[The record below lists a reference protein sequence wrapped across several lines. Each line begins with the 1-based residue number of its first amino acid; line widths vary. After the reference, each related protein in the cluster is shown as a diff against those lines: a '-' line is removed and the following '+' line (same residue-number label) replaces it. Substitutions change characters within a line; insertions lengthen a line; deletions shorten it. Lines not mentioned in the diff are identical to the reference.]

1 VIDPRHLLGG
11 PFARAMV
18 TSFLFFGSLNGFVL
32 LPIYIH
38 RLGGTEAE
46 IGLVQ
51 AMYSATGI
59 ICQPVVGLWVDRLGR
74 RLFMVW
80 GAAILTGA
88 SALFVLTDS
97 LPLLALLRALHGIA
111 FSTFFVANYIHV
123 VELVPVDRRGWALGI
138 YGLSGLMSTA
148 LAPLIAEFIIRRLTF
163 AWSFFFSALLG
174 AGALTILLRSRDA
187 RPPAPGA
194 GPGREAIRLML
205 AELRRRHNA
214 LGFFF
219 GLGTGTVFT
228 FLPTFAELLGVRGL
242 GLFYTAY
249 ATAAMIVRLVGGTL
263 IDTRGRKAVIVPS
276 MFVQAST
283 TVILAV
289 MAALVGPFLA
299 VPVLPFLFLAGFL
312 AGGAHGF
319 LYPALSALL
328 MDVTPDARRGSAVGV
343 FSSVVLV
350 GNAVGAVAFGYV
362 AHGLGYAVMWTV
374 LAQVMAIGFLLS
386 LKLRPAPPRRI
397 VALPAAAVTR
407 EASAS

>member
-1 VIDPRHLLGG
+1 MIDQRHLLGG

-32 LPIYIH
+32 LPLYIH

-46 IGLVQ
+46 IGIVQ

-59 ICQPVVGLWVDRLGR
+59 VCQPLVGLWVDRLGR
-74 RLFMVW
+74 RLFMAW

-88 SALFVLTDS
+88 SALFVLTSS
-97 LPLLALLRALHGIA
+97 LPLLALLRALHGVA

-148 LAPLIAEFIIRRLTF
+148 LAPLIAEFIIRRLGF
-163 AWSFFFSALLG
+163 GWSFSFSALLG

-187 RPPAPGA
+187 RPPEPGA

-228 FLPTFAELLGVRGL
+228 FLPTFGEQLGVRGL

-249 ATAAMIVRLVGGTL
+249 AAAAMIVRLLGGAL

-283 TVILAV
+283 TVILAL
-289 MAALVGPFLA
+289 MAALVSPSLA

-350 GNAVGAVAFGYV
+350 GNAAGALAFGYV

-386 LKLRPAPPRRI
+386 LKLRPAPPRRMA
-397 VALPAAAVTR
+397 ALPAAAVTR
-407 EASAS
+407 GASAS